1 MNLFKKA
8 AITLA
13 ATSMAVAPVAAS
25 AAPAAAAFDGV
36 RATSTVE
43 GQSELEN
50 STWLY
55 GLLALAAIIGL
66 VLILDDNKDDPV
78 SV

>member
-25 AAPAAAAFDGV
+25 AAPAAAAAFDGV

-66 VLILDDNKDDPV
+66 VLILDDNKDPV
-78 SV
+78 SA

>member
-13 ATSMAVAPVAAS
+13 ATSMAVAPVVAS
-25 AAPAAAAFDGV
+25 AAPAAAFDGA
-36 RATSTVE
+36 RATSMVE
-43 GQSELEN
+43 GQSQLEN

-55 GLLALAAIIGL
+55 GLLAIAAIIGL
-66 VLILDDNKDDPV
+66 VLILDDNDDPV
-78 SV
+78 SA

>member
-1 MNLFKKA
+1 MNLLKKA
-8 AITLA
+8 AISLA
-13 ATSMAVAPVAAS
+13 ATSMVMAPVVASAAPVAAVEG
-25 AAPAAAAFDGV
+25 A

-43 GQSELEN
+43 GQNELDN

-55 GLLALAAIIGL
+55 GLIALAAIIGL
-66 VLILDDNKDDPV
+66 VLILDDKDNPA

>member
-13 ATSMAVAPVAAS
+13 ATSMAVAPVVAS
-25 AAPAAAAFDGV
+25 AAPAAAFDGA

-43 GQSELEN
+43 GQSQLEN

-55 GLLALAAIIGL
+55 GLLAIAAIIGL
-66 VLILDDNKDDPV
+66 VLILDDNDDPV
-78 SV
+78 SA

>member
-8 AITLA
+8 AIALA

-25 AAPAAAAFDGV
+25 AAPAAAAAFDGV

-66 VLILDDNKDDPV
+66 VLILDDKDNPA

>member
-1 MNLFKKA
+1 MNIFKKA

-13 ATSMAVAPVAAS
+13 ATSMAVAPVVAS
-25 AAPAAAAFDGV
+25 AAPAAAFDGA

-43 GQSELEN
+43 GQSELDN

-55 GLLALAAIIGL
+55 GLLALAAIVGF
-66 VLILDDNKDDPV
+66 VLLIDNDDNPA